1 MTDNEVSV
9 KDKSLQG
16 FSNALNNL
24 PLLISVF
31 TGKTSMLLR
40 RKPTD
45 SEEAIFLDNLKVFLA
60 ANAKKITDMLLWMLP
75 NEIEVNKIKIDTDAN
90 TGKFYFDDLAQ
101 AVSDA
106 LATGIT
112 NLPLTESPIG
122 KRGVNVAAP
131 KIIFELT
138 NCGDKS
144 NAEIKAIT
152 DKLCEEFKG
161 EYELSIKVKL

>member
-45 SEEAIFLDNLKVFLA
+45 SEEAVFLDNLKVFLA

-75 NEIEVNKIKIDTDAN
+75 NEIEVNKIKIDTDTN
-90 TGKFYFDDLAQ
+90 TGKIYFDDLAQ

-106 LATGIT
+106 LTNGIT
-112 NLPLTESPIG
+112 NLPLTESAIG
-122 KRGVNVAAP
+122 KGEAKVAAP

-138 NCGDKS
+138 NCRNKT
-144 NAEIKAIT
+144 NAEIKEIA

-161 EYELSIKVKL
+161 EYELSIKVSL